1 MVQTRTSVYTST
13 FIFLPYCLHSALNV
27 QKALIFSL
35 LRSVDTIK
43 NRMHHCVH
51 TPLHY
56 ASLPQKESGFTA

>member
-1 MVQTRTSVYTST
+1 MLHSVY
-13 FIFLPYCLHSALNV
+13 
-27 QKALIFSL
+27 
-35 LRSVDTIK
+35 TIK